1 MLEVGIT
8 SAPSISAVVLGRV
21 LLVTVIMLLGIV
33 RPFRGG
39 W

>member
-1 MLEVGIT
+1 MT
-8 SAPSISAVVLGRV
+8 SALSISAVVLGWV

>member
-1 MLEVGIT
+1 MT
-8 SAPSISAVVLGRV
+8 SALSISAVVLGRV
-21 LLVTVIMLLGIV
+21 LLVTVIRLLGIV